1 MLDKSTILRYVVG
14 RRSNV
19 MPTAPVKVDAPT
31 RAPVMPSEDPERY
44 YHPERLCPDQRQ
56 DGGWRTRPS

>member
-1 MLDKSTILRYVVG
+1 
-14 RRSNV
+14 